1 MSETASELDP
11 HKYRC
16 IRCKAPADV
25 IFKGML
31 PYCFPHEP
39 AESRAARLPKEE
51 EPMSDCAKTTNA
63 CEVPIE
69 PVTAIPGGSET
80 KKPIAVGGGWVVN
93 AKDGSEL
100 HNGFASKKEA
110 SKWASLEVENKRLK
124 AGQYKIA
131 KIS

>member
-1 MSETASELDP
+1 ME
-11 HKYRC
+11 
-16 IRCKAPADV
+16 
-25 IFKGML
+25 
-31 PYCFPHEP
+31 
-39 AESRAARLPKEE
+39 
-51 EPMSDCAKTTNA
+51 DCAKTVSTTTTDA
-63 CEVPIE
+63 VLPADAVTPTPTVPKT
-69 PVTAIPGGSET
+69 VAI
-80 KKPIAVGGGWVVN
+80 GGGWVVN